1 MANPNIPNLC
11 GANPNLN
18 DSLSKIEE
26 LKEKLLSNIDVD
38 ASTLKSE
45 LEEGLDELTSAFDKL
60 EAKLPEAPAVNF
72 QAEVTSLIN
81 DINKTTAAG
90 ITAFNAKLA
99 SLKLDFGNTLEE
111 KGIDFDS
118 LIASAETKIAGGG
131 NVCDTVNNLEIPAA
145 NSGTGITTE
154 TKEERG
160 TGTSITLTDTPK
172 SIVSVFG
179 KRSGEGF
186 FGSAN
191 YKQSGRTITTTESF
205 EIIRVRYIVD
215 LIKEKPIAVKQAD
228 KDGEKEEL
236 SIISKNIKSVEKNAE
251 AKVQALSKQ
260 INDRTAAGVSTDD
273 VQKAF
278 DNLFATLESEEFKT
292 QMKSDFESAQAEFS
306 KIAQDPLKYKTIT
319 VPQRDT
325 SSVSSTTDKT
335 PIAVEQE
342 EKKPR
347 TLKVTTT
354 EDRNTTTQ
362 VETTVETTGG
372 GFTTRTRPKTE
383 KTVLS
388 ENGFTSQQ
396 SQITER
402 FMIATER
409 ENLKEVLSA
418 KAFKRYKDV
427 DSFSKIKLKQKPLKI
442 NSVTARQYKSDGS
455 KITVLYIADQDRDLA
470 NALKPVVFGD
480 TNEIAITKNVDRF
493 FRVASISDLNV
504 VTIKYTY
511 LENIDPNFKG

>member
-18 DSLSKIEE
+18 ESLSKIEE
-26 LKEKLLSNIDVD
+26 LKDKLLSNIDVD

-60 EAKLPEAPAVNF
+60 EPKLPEAPAVNF

-81 DINKTTAAG
+81 DIDKTSIAG
-90 ITAFNAKLA
+90 ITAFNAKVA
-99 SLKLDFGNTLEE
+99 SLKLDFGNTLQE

-118 LIASAETKIAGGG
+118 LISSAETKLAGGG
-131 NVCDTVNNLEIPAA
+131 NVCDLVSNLEIPAG
-145 NSGTGITTE
+145 NSGSGITTE

-186 FGSAN
+186 FGSAS

-236 SIISKNIKSVEKNAE
+236 SIVSKNTKSIEKNAE

-260 INDRTAAGVSTDD
+260 INDRAAAGVSTDD
-273 VQKAF
+273 VQKQF
-278 DNLFATLESEEFKT
+278 DTLIATLESEEFKT
-292 QMKSDFESAQAEFS
+292 QMESDFAAAKAESS

-319 VPQRDT
+319 VPQGDA
-325 SSVSSTTDKT
+325 SSVSSTADETT
-335 PIAVEQE
+335 VAQE
-342 EKKPR
+342 EKETR
-347 TLKVTTT
+347 TVKVTTT
-354 EDRNTTTQ
+354 EDRNTVTQERTTI
-362 VETTVETTGG
+362 TTSGGESTTL
-372 GFTTRTRPKTE
+372 TRPKTE

-388 ENGFTSQQ
+388 ENGFTNRSR
-396 SQITER
+396 TMFEK
-402 FMIATER
+402 FVIATER
-409 ENLKEVLSA
+409 ENLKSNIKSRNL
-418 KAFKRYKDV
+418 KRFKDV
-427 DSFSKIKLKQKPLKI
+427 DSFSNIKLKQKPFMI
-442 NSVTARQYKSDGS
+442 ERVVAQQYKSDGS
-455 KITVLYIADQDRDLA
+455 KVVLRYNRGRSRATSRGII
-470 NALKPVVFGD
+470 PVVLGD
-480 TNEIAITKNVDRF
+480 TNEVALTAGDDPNV
-493 FRVASISDLNV
+493 SISGLQV
-504 VTIKYTY
+504 VTFKYTV
-511 LENIDPNFKG
+511 LEKIDPNFKG

>member
-26 LKEKLLSNIDVD
+26 LKDKLLANIDVD

-60 EAKLPEAPAVNF
+60 EVQLPEAPAINF

-81 DINKTTAAG
+81 DIDKTTAAG
-90 ITAFNAKLA
+90 IGAFNAKLA
-99 SLKLDFGNTLEE
+99 SLKLDFGNTLQE

-118 LIASAETKIAGGG
+118 LIASAETKLAGGG

-179 KRSGEGF
+179 KRSGESF
-186 FGSAN
+186 FGSAS

-236 SIISKNIKSVEKNAE
+236 SIVSKNTKSIEKNAE

-260 INDRTAAGVSTDD
+260 INDRAAAGVSTDD
-273 VQKAF
+273 VQKQF
-278 DNLFATLESEEFKT
+278 DTLIATLESEEFKT
-292 QMKSDFESAQAEFS
+292 QMESDFAAAKAEYN

-319 VPQRDT
+319 VPQGNT
-325 SSVSSTTDKT
+325 SSVSSTAGEA
-335 PIAVEQE
+335 AVAQE
-342 EKKPR
+342 E
-347 TLKVTTT
+347 TKVRKVRATTT
-354 EDRNTTTQ
+354 EDRNTVTQEQTTI
-362 VETTVETTGG
+362 TTSGG
-372 GFTTRTRPKTE
+372 GEVTITAPKTE
-383 KTVLS
+383 KTVIS
-388 ENGFTSQQ
+388 ENGFTSRKNI
-396 SQITER
+396 ITER
-402 FMIATER
+402 FILSSAVEELTNNLSLNIPSRLRKGYATS
-409 ENLKEVLSA
+409 KY
-418 KAFKRYKDV
+418 KRV
-427 DSFSKIKLKQKPLKI
+427 DELWSGVELKQTPLIINSISARHKWNQTLPQQKQSIIRLLKI
-442 NSVTARQYKSDGS
+442 H
-455 KITVLYIADQDRDLA
+455 
-470 NALKPVVFGD
+470 
-480 TNEIAITKNVDRF
+480 
-493 FRVASISDLNV
+493 
-504 VTIKYTY
+504 
-511 LENIDPNFKG
+511 